1 LTIFGIVDVS
11 DSRIWHLSRMVATK
25 TKAGGR
31 GRKPS
36 GTPRKRRGVKL
47 KPTELVATELAVA
60 EPPAE
65 LAALADAV
73 RADGG
78 AVLATYRE
86 PLGGHT
92 LLLTA
97 LPVDKVAPTP
107 FQRDISDAH
116 VRRLTQAMDKTRRF
130 LDPIIAV
137 RERTADAQYWTP
149 NGYHRLTAMK
159 ELGAKTI
166 LALLVPER
174 PVAYQILA
182 LNIEKAHNL
191 REKAIG
197 VRRMYVDLVGA
208 VDGKMREED
217 YALEF
222 EEPALATL
230 GFAYEERGRLSGG
243 AYHPVLRKVDRWLPG
258 RLADA
263 LPVRRERAQRL
274 LAFDEAVTAVVD
286 GLKQRGL
293 TSPYMRAFV
302 VARVNPLR
310 FIKGEPPPPDE
321 LLETMTKRARG
332 MNLDKI
338 RSQDVARSGGAP
350 EQAAE

>member
-1 LTIFGIVDVS
+1 MACFEAMAGDGAKS
-11 DSRIWHLSRMVATK
+11 A
-25 TKAGGR
+25 KAKRG

-36 GTPRKRRGVKL
+36 GTPRKRRGVKIR
-47 KPTELVATELAVA
+47 PTELGAKDLALA
-60 EPPAE
+60 DLPEE
-65 LAALADAV
+65 LAALRDAV
-73 RADGG
+73 AGDGG
-78 AVLATYRE
+78 VVLAAYRE

-92 LLLTA
+92 LMLAA
-97 LPVDKVAPTP
+97 LPIDKVAPTP

-116 VRRLTQAMDKTRRF
+116 VRRLTQAMDKTKRF

-137 RERTADAQYWTP
+137 REKTESAEYWTP

-174 PVAYQILA
+174 AVAYQILA

-197 VRRMYVDLVGA
+197 VRRMYEDLEKAGV
-208 VDGKMREED
+208 KETEESF
-217 YALEF
+217 ALEF

-243 AYHPVLRKVDRWLPG
+243 AYHPILRKVDRWLPG
-258 RLADA
+258 HLDDA

-293 TSPYMRAFV
+293 TSPYMRNFV

-310 FIKGEPPPPDE
+310 FIKGEPPPVDE
-321 LLETMTKRARG
+321 LLATMTKRARG
-332 MNLDKI
+332 MNLEKI
-338 RSQDVARSGGAP
+338 NAGDIARSGGPP
-350 EQAAE
+350 ESASE

>member
-1 LTIFGIVDVS
+1 MAETKAAI
-11 DSRIWHLSRMVATK
+11 K
-25 TKAGGR
+25 TKAR
-31 GRKPS
+31 GKKPS
-36 GTPRKRRGVKL
+36 GSPRRRRGVKL
-47 KPTELVATELAVA
+47 KPTELGATDLALT
-60 EPPAE
+60 ETTAE
-65 LAALADAV
+65 LTALADAV

-78 AVLATYRE
+78 AVLAMYRE

-97 LPVDKVAPTP
+97 LPIDKVAPTP

-116 VRRLTQAMDKTRRF
+116 VRRLTVAMDKTKRF

-137 RERTADAQYWTP
+137 RERTAEAQYWTP

-159 ELGAKTI
+159 ELGARTI

-174 PVAYQILA
+174 AVAYQILA

-197 VRRMYVDLVGA
+197 VRRMYVDLEGLA
-208 VDGKMREED
+208 DGRLGEKD

-222 EEPALATL
+222 EEAALATL

-243 AYHPVLRKVDRWLPG
+243 AYHAILRKVDSWLPG
-258 RLADA
+258 HLRDA
-263 LPVRRERAQRL
+263 LPVRKDRAQHL
-274 LAFDEAVTAVVD
+274 LEFDTAVSEAVD

-293 TSPYMRAFV
+293 TSPYLRNFV

-310 FIKGEPPPPDE
+310 FIKGEPPPIDE
-321 LLETMTKRARG
+321 LLATMTKRVRG
-332 MNLDKI
+332 LNLDKI
-338 RSQDVARSGGAP
+338 KSQDIARTGGAP
-350 EQAAE
+350 EQAGE

>member
-1 LTIFGIVDVS
+1 MAETRTTI
-11 DSRIWHLSRMVATK
+11 K
-25 TKAGGR
+25 TKAR
-31 GRKPS
+31 RKKPS
-36 GTPRKRRGVKL
+36 GSPRRRRGVKL
-47 KPTELVATELAVA
+47 KPTELGATDLALT
-60 EPPAE
+60 ETTAE
-65 LAALADAV
+65 LTALTDAV

-78 AVLATYRE
+78 AVLAMYRE

-97 LPVDKVAPTP
+97 LPIDTVAPTP

-116 VRRLTQAMDKTRRF
+116 VRRLTVAMDKTKRF

-137 RERTADAQYWTP
+137 RERTAEAQYWTP

-174 PVAYQILA
+174 AVAYQILA

-197 VRRMYVDLVGA
+197 VRRMYVDLEGIA
-208 VDGKMREED
+208 DGRLGEKD

-243 AYHPVLRKVDRWLPG
+243 AYHAILRKVDGWLPG
-258 RLADA
+258 HLRDA
-263 LPVRRERAQRL
+263 LPVRKERAQHL
-274 LAFDEAVTAVVD
+274 LEFDTAVSEAVD

-293 TSPYMRAFV
+293 TSPYLRNFV

-310 FIKGEPPPPDE
+310 FIKGEPPPIDE
-321 LLETMTKRARG
+321 LLATMTKRVRG

-338 RSQDVARSGGAP
+338 KSQDIARTGGAH
-350 EQAAE
+350 EQAGE